1 MSSTVHAV
9 LSCSGSNRWLACPP
23 SARLEQQFPD
33 EPSVYAAEGT
43 EAHRIAEEELRAFLE
58 GLRHD

>member
-9 LSCSGSNRWLACPP
+9 LSCSGSSRWLACPP

-33 EPSVYAAEGT
+33 QTSVYAAEGSK
-43 EAHRIAEEELRAFLE
+43 AHEIAEQELRAFLE
-58 GLRHD
+58 SLKA